1 MKRRTTFS
9 QQDSCIVKAFVFIV
23 TFYHNLTMTNAILP
37 KIKLGSQGLTVSK
50 LGYGCMGLT
59 TAYGNKLPDTEIVSM
74 LEIVYK
80 NGVYFWDTANLYVY
94 PDFWRIF
101 KLRSPLVC
109 QEEIIQKAIHGDA
122 VGGRENIVIATKTG
136 VTVQVFPKI
145 KIEACGEPA
154 FIRKQCEDSLRRLQV
169 DCLDLFYLHRIDQK
183 IPIEKSMLE
192 MKKLV
197 EEGKIKYVGL
207 SECSAE
213 TLRRAHK
220 IHPITCIQ
228 MEYSLWC
235 RNIEDEVLPTCKELG
250 IGLVAYS
257 PLGRGFFGGAH
268 KKTDLSKSD
277 FRSQQKRFQ
286 QEENHAMYEKV
297 EEIAKK
303 KGATPAQLALA
314 WVEAQQHRAAGVV
327 AIPGTTKEKNLLSNV
342 ASLKIE
348 LTKEEMKALEDAV
361 PKEQEARYSDSDG
374 KTFETDQNPP
384 LSAEE
389 AKALGL

>member
-1 MKRRTTFS
+1 
-9 QQDSCIVKAFVFIV
+9 
-23 TFYHNLTMTNAILP
+23 MTKVVAALP
-37 KIKLGSQGLTVSK
+37 KIKLGSQGLEVSK

-59 TAYGNKLPDTEIVSM
+59 TAYGNKLEDEQIVSI
-74 LEIVYK
+74 LEAVYA
-80 NGVYFWDTANLYVY
+80 NGVNFWDTANLYIY
-94 PDFWRIF
+94 PDFWRLL
-101 KLRSPLVC
+101 KLQSPLVC
-109 QEEIIQKAIHGDA
+109 QEEIIQKALHGDA
-122 VGGRENIVIATKTG
+122 IGGRDNVVIATKTG
-136 VTVQVFPKI
+136 VALKVFPTFKI
-145 KIEACGEPA
+145 APCGDPA
-154 FIRKQCEDSLRRLQV
+154 FIRRECQDSLRRLQV
-169 DCLDLFYLHRIDQK
+169 DCIDLFYLHRIDRT

-235 RNIEDEVLPTCKELG
+235 RTIEKDILPTCKELG

-268 KKTDLSKSD
+268 KLELQKGD
-277 FRSQQKRFQ
+277 FRASQKRFQ
-286 QEENHAMYEKV
+286 QEENHKMYEMV

-314 WVEAQQHRAAGVV
+314 WVQAQQHRAAGVV

-342 ASLKIE
+342 ASVNIV

-361 PKEQEARYSDSDG
+361 PEEQAARYNETSG
-374 KTFETDQNPP
+374 FEGDQNPP
-384 LSAEE
+384 LSEEE
-389 AKALGL
+389 AKELGLFTE